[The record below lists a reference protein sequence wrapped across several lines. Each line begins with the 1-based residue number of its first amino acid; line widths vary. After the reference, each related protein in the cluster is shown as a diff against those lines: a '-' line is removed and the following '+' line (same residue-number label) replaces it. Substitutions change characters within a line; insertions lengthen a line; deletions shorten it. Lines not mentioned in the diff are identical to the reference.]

1 MVMSESQVPQDEG
14 RTYRPGHHPDLPPPL
29 GTVGVIGW
37 LRQNLFSGPVNGLAT
52 LLTLALLYVVLVPV
66 VNWAVVD
73 AVVSGT
79 NRQVCDLGR
88 SAALVGDNIQ
98 AFEPEEY
105 NLDPTRPGLSEDQQA
120 RLQVRKRFAE
130 NTLGNVVSSL
140 GSFVRRYEEADPGLI
155 PASLGPVIDQV
166 QPRALL
172 PQIET
177 AVNNGNIAALQPLF
191 AQARPLAEWGRGYDG
206 ACWVVIKQRWVLFM
220 TGFYDREENWRP
232 LLAGIGLIF
241 ACLPL
246 LFTGMPYRKPLLYW
260 AGAYPFVAYYLL
272 TGVNLAASGLQLALG
287 ALILVAAALVVWLP
301 NLPNRRQLMAFAF
314 VAPALAAFVLFAG
327 TEGRGTVDFV
337 AATDQVAATAEMAAE
352 LEGVSEGEVVQRA
365 AGPVSQLFSGTLHV
379 LGVGLAPFWWAV
391 AAFLFATGLRALLR
405 FSGGRIGEAEWRAW
419 APIAATCSLTAGFLL
434 FLGGQSVYDGVVL
447 IVEST
452 DKWGGLLATLV
463 SGVVGITASL
473 PIGILLALGRR
484 SKMPAV
490 RMICVSF
497 IELVRGVPLITIL
510 FMSSVMLPLFLPE
523 GVNFDKFLRALIGV
537 ALFASAYM
545 AEVVRGGLQ
554 AIPKGQYEAAD
565 ALGLNWGKS
574 MRLIILPQALKI
586 VIPGIVNTFIGL
598 FKDTTL
604 LGIIGI
610 LDLLQVAK
618 STNSD
623 ADWIGFFQETYAFVG
638 IVFFIFCFGM
648 SRYSIYLEGKLETG
662 HKRR

>member
-14 RTYRPGHHPDLPPPL
+14 RTYRPGQHPDLPPPA
-29 GTVGVIGW
+29 GTVGLIGW
-37 LRQNLFSGPVNGLAT
+37 LRANLFSGPVNTVAT
-52 LLTLALLYVVLVPV
+52 LITVGLLYVVVVPI

-88 SAALVGDNIQ
+88 SASLIGTNVATFD
-98 AFEPEEY
+98 ADEY
-105 NLDPTRPGLSEDQQA
+105 ALDPEQPGLSEDA
-120 RLQVRKRFAE
+120 RARIEVRRRFAE
-130 NTLGNVVSSL
+130 NALGNVASSL
-140 GSFVRRYEEADPGLI
+140 GSFVRRYEEADPALI
-155 PASLGPVIDQV
+155 PDSLQPVMEDV
-166 QPRALL
+166 RPRDLL
-172 PQIET
+172 PELEA
-177 AVNNGNIAALQPLF
+177 AVNGGDVAALQPMFQRL
-191 AQARPLAEWGRGYDG
+191 QPLAEWGDGYDG

-220 TGFYDREENWRP
+220 TGFYDRDQNWRP

-241 ACLPL
+241 AALPL
-246 LFTGMPYRKPLLYW
+246 LFTGIPYRKPLLYW
-260 AGAYPFVAYYLL
+260 AGAYPFVAFYLL
-272 TGVNLAASGLQLALG
+272 TGVNLASSGIQLALG
-287 ALILVAAALVVWLP
+287 VLVLLAAGAVLWAP
-301 NLPNRRQLMAFAF
+301 GIPNRRQLLIFAYA
-314 VAPALAAFVLFAG
+314 APALAAFVLFAG
-327 TEGRGTVDFV
+327 LSEHAVIDFDV
-337 AATDQVAATAEMAAE
+337 ATDQVEATAEMAADR
-352 LEGVSEGEVVQRA
+352 EGVDEGAYVRQATGVVDQ
-365 AGPVSQLFSGTLHV
+365 VFSGKLYL
-379 LGVGLAPFWWAV
+379 LGVGLAPFWWLVTAV
-391 AAFLFATGLRALLR
+391 LFATGLRAVMR
-405 FSGGRIGEAEWRAW
+405 FSAGRLLEAEWRIW
-419 APIAATCSLTAGFLL
+419 SPLAAACSLAVGFLL
-434 FLGGQSVYDGVVL
+434 FLGGQSIYEGVIL
-447 IVEST
+447 IIQST

-490 RMICVSF
+490 RMICISF

-574 MRLIILPQALKI
+574 MRLVILPQALKI

-638 IVFFIFCFGM
+638 ILFFIFCFGM
-648 SRYSIYLEGKLETG
+648 SRYSIYLEDKLETG

>member
-1 MVMSESQVPQDEG
+1 MTMSESQVPQDEG
-14 RTYRPGHHPDLPPPL
+14 KVYTPGQHPDLPPPA

-37 LRQNLFSGPVNGLAT
+37 LRGNLFSGPVNTVAT
-52 LLTLALLYVVLVPV
+52 LITLFVLYSVVVPV
-66 VNWAVVD
+66 ANWAVFD
-73 AVVSGT
+73 AVVSGQS
-79 NRQVCDLGR
+79 RQLCDLGR
-88 SAALVGDNIQ
+88 SAALVGEQ
-98 AFEPEEY
+98 MRA
-105 NLDPTRPGLSEDQQA
+105 LDPENLALDPEAPGLSEEAAAQA
-120 RLQVRKRFAE
+120 SIDRQVAQNTFASAASALGTFIQRFEAAPPELVPERLPQIVQ
-130 NTLGNVVSSL
+130 
-140 GSFVRRYEEADPGLI
+140 
-155 PASLGPVIDQV
+155 QV
-166 QPRALL
+166 QPREIL
-172 PQIET
+172 PELEA
-177 AVNNGNIAALQPLF
+177 AVDASDYQAAQPLF
-191 AQARPLAEWGRGYDG
+191 QRLEPLAEWGDSYDG
-206 ACWVVIKQRWVLFM
+206 ACWVVVKQRWVLFM

-232 LLAGIGLIF
+232 LLAGIGLIL
-241 ACLPL
+241 AVAPL

-260 AGAYPFVAYYLL
+260 SAAYPFVAYYLL
-272 TGVNLAASGLQLALG
+272 TGVNLAASPIQLALG
-287 ALILVAAALVVWLP
+287 ALLLAGAGAIVWGKGIANRQRLLPFAYAAPALVVL
-301 NLPNRRQLMAFAF
+301 
-314 VAPALAAFVLFAG
+314 VLFAG
-327 TEGRGTVDFV
+327 SLDRGPIAFDPVVENVD
-337 AATDQVAATAEMAAE
+337 ANAGMAAE
-352 LEGVSEGEVVQRA
+352 REGVEEGDRIEVAGSWA
-365 AGPVSQLFSGTLHV
+365 AQFFGGKLFV
-379 LGVGLAPFWWAV
+379 LGIGLAPIWWLIALAV
-391 AAFLFATGLRALLR
+391 FALGLREVLR
-405 FSGGRIGEAEWRAW
+405 HAAGKAAEAEWRAW
-419 APIAATCSLTAGFLL
+419 SPVVAMCSVVAALLL
-434 FLGGQSVYDGVVL
+434 FFGGQSVYEGVVL

-463 SGVVGITASL
+463 SGIVGITASL

-497 IELVRGVPLITIL
+497 IELIRGVPLITIL

-638 IVFFIFCFGM
+638 ILFFIFCFGM